1 MSYPILM
8 KGDLDKFEEYFY
20 MKRKL
25 VETLSNIMNERAIIE
40 ETYSKGLEKIASQ
53 VQAIQEK
60 GFLSGVLGSIK
71 SYHVMKADQAK
82 TYSNSIKEDVV
93 LPLRNFIKQKIMDS
107 KKMLTEGD
115 RQDY

>member
-1 MSYPILM
+1 
-8 KGDLDKFEEYFY
+8 
-20 MKRKL
+20 
-25 VETLSNIMNERAIIE
+25 
-40 ETYSKGLEKIASQ
+40 
-53 VQAIQEK
+53 
-60 GFLSGVLGSIK
+60 
-71 SYHVMKADQAK
+71 MKADQAK